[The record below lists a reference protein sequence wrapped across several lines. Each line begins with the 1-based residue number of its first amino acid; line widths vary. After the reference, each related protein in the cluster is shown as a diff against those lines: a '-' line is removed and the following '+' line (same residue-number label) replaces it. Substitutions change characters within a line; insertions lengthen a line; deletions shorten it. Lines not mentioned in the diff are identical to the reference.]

1 MAVAVAS
8 SGGDLASS
16 AILAVLGRHGSLS
29 RAEIARMINL
39 SPATVTQVTKSLLKR
54 NLIEE
59 LESVPSAGGRPARLI
74 GLVQAAG
81 VAIGVKVAAKL
92 VEIVS
97 VGIDGTILS
106 AHSYPYDAAVQD
118 AFERLAVLLEGT
130 IAELTTQILGVG
142 VGVAGSVNSQDSG
155 IVDAPTLGWSEARL
169 GPFLRER
176 LQIPVIVEND
186 VNALAVAERLYGTGQ
201 TYSSFLTITIGRG
214 IGCGMIVNGEL
225 QRGAFGGAG
234 EIGHL
239 PTMIDGPLCDCG
251 AQGCLETIVGQK
263 ALESQARELGL
274 ITESSG
280 LDAVLRLAQEGN
292 AQAEQLFKS
301 AGVVLGRAIAAV
313 VHIIDPQIVVLLG
326 EGIAAWEFWQPGFE
340 KGFRSGQWATRKTL
354 PYVVEPWDDD
364 KWALGAAA
372 LVLAAPFDASNTAGG
387 QGRLVRERLGT
398 SVSGEVKA

>member
-1 MAVAVAS
+1 
-8 SGGDLASS
+8 
-16 AILAVLGRHGSLS
+16 
-29 RAEIARMINL
+29 MINL

-59 LESVPSAGGRPARLI
+59 LQSVPSAARRPARLL
-74 GLVQAAG
+74 GLVRAAG

-92 VEIVS
+92 VEVVS
-97 VGIDGTILS
+97 VGIDGTTLT
-106 AHSYPYDAAVQD
+106 AHSYPYDAADQD
-118 AFERLAVLLEGT
+118 ALEQLAVLLENA
-130 IAELTTQILGVG
+130 IAQPAAQILGVG
-142 VGVAGSVNSQDSG
+142 IGVAGSVNSQDSG
-155 IVDAPTLGWSEARL
+155 IVDAPTLGWSDARL

-176 LQIPVIVEND
+176 LQVPVIVEND

-274 ITESSG
+274 IDETGG
-280 LDAVLRLAQEGN
+280 LDAVLRLAQEGSV
-292 AQAEQLFKS
+292 QAEQLFRS

-313 VHIIDPQIVVLLG
+313 VHIIDPEIVVLLG

-372 LVLAAPFDASNTAGG
+372 LVLAAPFDANNTAGG

-398 SVSGEVKA
+398 TVSGEVTA